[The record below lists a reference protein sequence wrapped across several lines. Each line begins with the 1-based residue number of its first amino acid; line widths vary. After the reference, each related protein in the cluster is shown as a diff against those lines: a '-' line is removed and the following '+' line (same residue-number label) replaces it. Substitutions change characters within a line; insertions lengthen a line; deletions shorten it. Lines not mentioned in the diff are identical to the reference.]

1 MRFSKNEIKY
11 KKPSIGQKISDEFY
25 FVEELPFSD
34 CESIGSKHRKTLERD
49 NFSCTHCHSQCNHFL
64 KVLNNSNTISYI
76 FVDDNLTPFFSRMI
90 KSKSEGGTRSQDNLE
105 TCCEKCM
112 RVRSLELSKKINQE
126 KYTLSAEDKKKLM
139 KRYKLQAVHVFGM
152 NRLNRYNQRGNL
164 RFFSRNGTKCIS
176 CDEKAEF
183 IIVARCRSGYEI
195 PRLFTKDM
203 YMLTVDHIVP
213 RSLGGTNNPRNKQTM
228 CSFCNQ
234 NKADSLELSFSSD
247 DLTVKTPSVNSE
259 FSCMVGSMY
268 LWPEIP
274 ASYYTGQLYS

>member
-11 KKPSIGQKISDEFY
+11 KKPNIDQKISDEFY
-25 FVEELPFSD
+25 FMEELPFSD
-34 CESIGSKHRKTLERD
+34 CESIGSKHLKTLERD
-49 NFSCTHCHSQCNHFL
+49 NFSCTYCHSKCTHFF
-64 KVLNNSNTISYI
+64 KVLNKSNTVSYL

-112 RVRSLELSKKINQE
+112 RVKSLELSKKINQE

-247 DLTVKTPSVNSE
+247 NLTAKNRFLSYWST
-259 FSCMVGSMY
+259 
-268 LWPEIP
+268 LWLI
-274 ASYYTGQLYS
+274 